1 MTKRVKSVKPATTR
15 KTTVKTTALIP
26 QRPQR
31 HGGALNAGGTEGNA
45 GGPGRPPSVLRE
57 RLRGSFD
64 KRIEVLEAIADGD
77 VMQRAEIP
85 LWRILEHAKCP
96 KCNGKLEATD
106 AAALFLTTVEASVS
120 AGPRDRISAIKL
132 MGDLGLG
139 PDKQLSMESVQEKL
153 RAQLDLLRMTLEP
166 PLFAEIVPKLR
177 AVWVTK

>member
-1 MTKRVKSVKPATTR
+1 MRKRLKSVKPATTR
-15 KTTVKTTALIP
+15 KTTAKTTALI
-26 QRPQR
+26 PQR

-64 KRIEVLEAIADGD
+64 KRIEVLESIADGD

-85 LWRILEHAKCP
+85 LWRILEHTKCP
-96 KCNGKLEATD
+96 KCNIKLEATD
-106 AAALFLTTVEASVS
+106 AATLLLTTIEARVS
-120 AGPRDRISAIKL
+120 AGPKDRISAIKL

-166 PLFAEIVPKLR
+166 QLFAEIVPKLR